1 MIDLQLF
8 GALVTYYFIMFA
20 TPGPNN
26 AMLTASGLKFGFLRT
41 LPHLVGIPL
50 GHIFQIGLVCLGI
63 GNLFLIFPDL
73 QFYMK
78 ILCFIYLLYLGW
90 KIIGSFS
97 LAEKDT
103 KGRPLK
109 FYEASLFQFI
119 NPKAWTIAITVA
131 SGFFP
136 TEENFLIAV
145 MFITITAAVVC
156 FPSICIWAIF
166 GNSLRVFIKNEKTKK
181 ITEYILAILLVL
193 TAITILLK

>member
-50 GHIFQIGLVCLGI
+50 GHIFQIGLVCFGI

-145 MFITITAAVVC
+145 MFITFTAAVVC

-166 GNSLRVFIKNEKTKK
+166 VNSLRVFIKNEKTKK

>member
-8 GALVTYYFIMFA
+8 SALVTYYFIMFA

-50 GHIFQIGLVCLGI
+50 GHIFQIGLVCFGI

-97 LAEKDT
+97 IAEKDT

-131 SGFFP
+131 SGFFQQRK
-136 TEENFLIAV
+136 
-145 MFITITAAVVC
+145 
-156 FPSICIWAIF
+156 IF
-166 GNSLRVFIKNEKTKK
+166 
-181 ITEYILAILLVL
+181 
-193 TAITILLK
+193 

>member
-50 GHIFQIGLVCLGI
+50 GHIFQIGLVCFGI

-156 FPSICIWAIF
+156 FPSICIWTIF

>member
-41 LPHLVGIPL
+41 LPHLIGIPL
-50 GHIFQIGLVCLGI
+50 GHIFQIGLVCFGI

-145 MFITITAAVVC
+145 IFITITAAVVC
-156 FPSICIWAIF
+156 FTSICIWAIF

>member
-8 GALVTYYFIMFA
+8 TALITYYFIMFA

-26 AMLTASGLKFGFLRT
+26 AMLTTSGLKFGFYRT
-41 LPHLVGIPL
+41 LPHLIGIPL
-50 GHIFQIGLVCLGI
+50 GHIFQIGLVCFVL
-63 GNLFLIFPDL
+63 GNLFLIFPQL

-78 ILCFIYLLYLGW
+78 ILCFIYLIYLGW

-97 LAEKDT
+97 LVKKDT
-103 KGRPLK
+103 KGRPLR

-136 TEENFLIAV
+136 TEEKFLVAT
-145 MFITITAAVVC
+145 MFITITAALVC

-166 GNSLRVFIKNEKTKK
+166 GNSLRVFIKNERTKK

>member
-8 GALVTYYFIMFA
+8 TALITYYFIMFA

-26 AMLTASGLKFGFLRT
+26 AMLTASGLKFGFYRT
-41 LPHLVGIPL
+41 LPHLIGIPL
-50 GHIFQIGLVCLGI
+50 DHIFQIGLVCFGL
-63 GNLFLIFPDL
+63 GNLFLIFPQL

-78 ILCFIYLLYLGW
+78 ILCFIYLIYLGW

-97 LAEKDT
+97 LVKKDT
-103 KGRPLK
+103 KGRPLR

-136 TEENFLIAV
+136 TEEKFLIAT

-166 GNSLRVFIKNEKTKK
+166 GNSLRIYIKNEKAKK
-181 ITEYILAILLVL
+181 ITEYILAILLIL
-193 TAITILLK
+193 TAITVLLK

>member
-8 GALVTYYFIMFA
+8 SALVTYYFIMFA

-50 GHIFQIGLVCLGI
+50 GHIFQIGLICFGI

-119 NPKAWTIAITVA
+119 NPKARTIAITVA

>member
-41 LPHLVGIPL
+41 LPHLIGIPL
-50 GHIFQIGLVCLGI
+50 GHIFQIGLVCFGI

-78 ILCFIYLLYLGW
+78 ILSFIYLLYLGW
-90 KIIGSFS
+90 KITGSFS